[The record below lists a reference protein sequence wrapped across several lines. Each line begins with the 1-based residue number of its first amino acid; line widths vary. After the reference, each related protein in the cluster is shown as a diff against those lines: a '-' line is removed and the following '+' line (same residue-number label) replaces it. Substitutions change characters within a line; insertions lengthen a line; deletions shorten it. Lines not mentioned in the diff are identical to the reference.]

1 MIAMIGG
8 TIHAPMHPIASGA
21 PSSHGYGNLKASI
34 LRECEQARTAR
45 QIADRLQRP
54 LSVVKATLALLLR
67 TNAVTASREGRRREF
82 IYRSA
87 A

>member
-34 LRECEQARTAR
+34 LRECEQPMTAR
-45 QIADRLQRP
+45 QIAARLDRP
-54 LSVVKATLALLLR
+54 LSVVKATLASLSR
-67 TNAVTASREGRRREF
+67 KRMVTATRAGRGLTY
-82 IYRSA
+82 IYRSVQ
-87 A
+87 